1 MELFY
6 SQSFSMKDGEIFV
19 EKNVNSFIPMY
30 SLTPVELDQ
39 LNYQQGIARRKDMIP
54 PMVP

>member
-1 MELFY
+1 
-6 SQSFSMKDGEIFV
+6 MKDGEIFV